1 MKIKCGII
9 GLPNIGK
16 STLFNILTNNNVE
29 NKNFPFC
36 TIKPNF
42 GLSKIENYKI
52 KKIHKITNTPKIKI
66 PSLIYIDIA
75 GIIKNA
81 HKGLGLGNKFLKNIK
96 KTNILIHIIR
106 IFKNKNIINI
116 NKNINPIRDINI
128 INNELI
134 LYDLIRLNKI
144 IKKINTKKL
153 YLIKYCIKKLE
164 NQKKINL
171 HKFNINDKNIINN
184 LNLLSN
190 KYTLYLLNIENKNNE
205 INIINKTKKYLKLN
219 KNNYLTIN
227 IKKYKNRK
235 NYIYNDKIYK
245 IKKICCKLL
254 KIKFFVTIN
263 KLETTIWFL
272 QKSFNILYAAKLIH
286 SDFVKKFIK
295 AKIINYKNFIKYK
308 GWNIAQKKG
317 KIKLIGKNYK
327 IKNWDIIYFLI
338 NKT

>member
-36 TIKPNF
+36 TIKPNL
-42 GLSKIENYKI
+42 GLSQIENYKI

-96 KTNILIHIIR
+96 KTNILIHVIR
-106 IFKNKNIINI
+106 IFKNKKIINI

-134 LYDLIRLNKI
+134 LYDLIKLNKI
-144 IKKINTKKL
+144 KKTTNTKKL

-164 NQKKINL
+164 NKKKINL
-171 HKFNINDKNIINN
+171 NKFNINDKNIINN

-190 KYTLYLLNIENKNNE
+190 KHTLYLLNIENKKNE
-205 INIINKTKKYLKLN
+205 TNIIKKTKKYLKIN

-235 NYIYNDKIYK
+235 NYIHNDKIYK

-272 QKSFNILYAAKLIH
+272 QKSFNILNAAKLIH

-338 NKT
+338 NK